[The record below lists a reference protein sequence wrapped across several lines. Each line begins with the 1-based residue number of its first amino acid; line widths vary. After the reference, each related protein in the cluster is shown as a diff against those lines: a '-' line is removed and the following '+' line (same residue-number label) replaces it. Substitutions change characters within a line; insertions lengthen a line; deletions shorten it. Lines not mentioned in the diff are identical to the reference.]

1 MQTKYVLYLCFL
13 SFTLKSAEAAGVPTA
28 SSVVGGKAATQH
40 PVLMA
45 ANQAAV
51 INAAKSASSAANVA
65 KNTGNMV
72 TVSKSVN
79 MPLISLSKGAGT
91 AVVSVPKSA
100 SPSLV
105 TAASLVGGATV
116 SGKTAAAISG
126 NQPFPCHSVKT

>member
-1 MQTKYVLYLCFL
+1 M
-13 SFTLKSAEAAGVPTA
+13 SSA
-28 SSVVGGKAATQH
+28 SSGTKAAAQH

-51 INAAKSASSAANVA
+51 ISAAKSASSAANVA
-65 KNTGNMV
+65 KNTGSVV
-72 TVSKSVN
+72 TVSKSIN

-91 AVVSVPKSA
+91 AVVSVPKSS

-105 TAASLVGGATV
+105 NAASLVGGATV

-126 NQPFPCHSVKT
+126 D